1 MKLIFSFLFKG
12 IIIMYQKIISPL
24 LPPRCRYEPTCSQYG
39 LEAIKKYGP
48 YKGGK
53 LTIKRIFSCHPWGG
67 NGYDPVP

>member
-12 IIIMYQKIISPL
+12 VIIMYQKIISPL
-24 LPPRCRYEPTCSQYG
+24 LPPRCRYKPTCSQYG